1 MMQNKKL
8 SLTLIS
14 LLLLGQ
20 GVWAGNITVS
30 TADGL
35 MAIATNVNNGTKTYS
50 GDVITLAADIDLND
64 KTWVPIGND
73 WDTQKRFKG
82 TFDGGGHTISNLSIT
97 TGDVYY
103 LGVFGCV
110 EGGTV
115 KNLVLANSTITSDP
129 AILDKKDY
137 VGGIVGYNLD
147 GTIENC
153 WVLPTVTIKGDV
165 YVGGI
170 VGYSTT
176 KDNVNACIKNC
187 YNFGATVTDNTG
199 ATKGPIYNY
208 TDEEP
213 ITTDDITLNGLTLYK
228 DGHWNTLCLPFSVN
242 SFSGTP
248 LDGAEVKTLTDASL
262 VDHTLKLTF
271 GESLT
276 AIEAGKPYIVKWA
289 TGESVVNPTF
299 SGVTFS
305 TVLQPVVTSGGI
317 TFTGQLTPFS
327 IDASNIN
334 KIVYLGA
341 DDVIGYASEYRVL
354 HAFRCHF
361 VVPTASGTR
370 AMTRSIID
378 FGDGTTAIKEIY
390 DLPIC
395 DLRFEGGAWYTPGG
409 VRLSGAPSAK
419 GVYIHHGK
427 KVIIQ

>member
-1 MMQNKKL
+1 MMMQNKKL

-20 GVWAGNITVS
+20 GVWAENITVS

-50 GDVITLAADIDLND
+50 GDVITLTDDIDLSG

-97 TGDVYY
+97 TEDKYY

-115 KNLVLANSTITSDP
+115 KNLVLANSTITSSVNSSSYT
-129 AILDKKDY
+129 DY
-137 VGGIVGYNLD
+137 VGGIVGYNLG

-153 WVLPTVTIKGDV
+153 WVLPTVTIQGDDH
-165 YVGGI
+165 VGGI
-170 VGYSTT
+170 VGYSGTSGT
-176 KDNVNACIKNC
+176 NIAYIKNC
-187 YNFGATVTDNTG
+187 YNFGATVTDYTTG
-199 ATKGPIYNY
+199 EPKGTICGKNEGETI
-208 TDEEP
+208 TDG
-213 ITTDDITLNGLTLYK
+213 ITLNGLTLYK
-228 DGHWNTLCLPFSVN
+228 DGYWNTLCLPFSIS

-248 LDGAEVKTLTDASL
+248 LAGAEVKTLTSASL
-262 VDHTLKLTF
+262 ENHTLKLTF
-271 GESLT
+271 GENLT

-289 TGESVVNPTF
+289 TGENVVNPTF

-305 TVLQPVVTSGGI
+305 TVLDPITSGGI
-317 TFTGQLTPFS
+317 TFTGQLTPFT
-327 IDASNIN
+327 IDASNID

-341 DDVIGYASEYRVL
+341 EDVIGYASKYRVL

-378 FGDGTTAIKEIY
+378 FGDGTTAIQNQ
-390 DLPIC
+390 
-395 DLRFEGGAWYTPGG
+395 G
-409 VRLSGAPSAK
+409 VAISPSPWFTLDGRRLSGAPSVK

-427 KVIIQ
+427 KIIIQ

>member
-20 GVWAGNITVS
+20 GVWAENITVS

-50 GDVITLAADIDLND
+50 GDVITLTDDIDLSG

-97 TGDVYY
+97 TEDKYY

-115 KNLVLANSTITSDP
+115 KNLVLANSTIKSSVNSSEYT
-129 AILDKKDY
+129 DY
-137 VGGIVGYNLD
+137 VGGIVGYNQG

-153 WVLPTVTIKGDV
+153 WVHPTVTIQGDDH
-165 YVGGI
+165 VGGI
-170 VGYSTT
+170 VGYSGTSGT
-176 KDNVNACIKNC
+176 NKAYIKNC
-187 YNFGATVTDNTG
+187 YNFGASITGNTAATTTGTVCGKNEG
-199 ATKGPIYNY
+199 
-208 TDEEP
+208 EP
-213 ITTDDITLNGLTLYK
+213 ITTDGITLNGLTLYK
-228 DGHWNTLCLPFSVN
+228 DNHWNTLCLPFSVS

-248 LDGAEVKTLTDASL
+248 LDGAEVKTLTSASL
-262 VDHTLKLTF
+262 KDRTLKLTF
-271 GESLT
+271 GEDLT

-289 TGESVVNPTF
+289 SGESVVNPTF
-299 SGVTFS
+299 SVVDFS
-305 TVLQPVVTSGGI
+305 TRLQPVTSGGI

-327 IDASNIN
+327 IDASNID

-341 DDVIGYASEYRVL
+341 DDVIGYASTSRVL
-354 HAFRCHF
+354 HAFHCHF